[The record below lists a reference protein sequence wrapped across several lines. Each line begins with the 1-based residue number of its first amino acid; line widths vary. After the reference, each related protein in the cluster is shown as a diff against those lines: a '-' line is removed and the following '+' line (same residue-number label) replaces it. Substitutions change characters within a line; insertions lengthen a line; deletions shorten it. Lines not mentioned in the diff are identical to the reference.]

1 MFRYVDDW
9 FVGFDNAGQ
18 AEDSVSMLCKACS
31 EYEMELN
38 DEKTRVVDPFEPTE
52 ENWPSELQ
60 NLNIRPS
67 GRAQREDLAHYF
79 SRAFELAGEHH

>member
-38 DEKTRVVDPFEPTE
+38 DEKTRVVDPFEP
-52 ENWPSELQ
+52 S
-60 NLNIRPS
+60 
-67 GRAQREDLAHYF
+67 
-79 SRAFELAGEHH
+79 

>member
-1 MFRYVDDW
+1 MELKKIIDLSGLEEDRVFRYVDDW

-38 DEKTRVVDPFEPTE
+38 DEKTRVVDPFEP
-52 ENWPSELQ
+52 S
-60 NLNIRPS
+60 
-67 GRAQREDLAHYF
+67 
-79 SRAFELAGEHH
+79 

>member
-1 MFRYVDDW
+1 
-9 FVGFDNAGQ
+9 
-18 AEDSVSMLCKACS
+18 
-31 EYEMELN
+31 MELN